1 MTTIMIITMMAT
13 TDMPTELIE
22 LKDVRVVLGRSD
34 AGRQVTACFPD
45 LVLARGERMAV
56 TGPSGCGKSTLLN
69 VLCGLL
75 RPESGVVRVAGA
87 SLGEMGAAELDVF
100 RGRHIGVVHQSFH
113 LLHGFSALENVMMGL
128 RFGRRVA
135 KGGVRE
141 EALGLLE
148 RVGLADQAGMRTNRM
163 SVGERQRVAI
173 ARALAGQ
180 PDLLLADE
188 PTGALDPEAS
198 ERAMALL
205 EALCASFNCGWIC
218 VTHDL
223 NLAGRFPRQFSCAGV
238 IRREEEAGI

>member
-1 MTTIMIITMMAT
+1 MTTRVITMT
-13 TDMPTELIE
+13 TELLA
-22 LKDVRVVLGRSD
+22 LKDVEAVLT
-34 AGRQVTACFPD
+34 AQVRACFPD
-45 LVLARGERMAV
+45 LTLAYGERIAV

-75 RPESGVVRVAGA
+75 RPEHGTVRVAGKDLV
-87 SLGEMGAAELDVF
+87 SLPAGALDVF

-128 RFGRRVA
+128 RFGRRSP
-135 KGGVRE
+135 GRRMRE
-141 EALGLLE
+141 EAMALLD
-148 RVGLADQAGMRTNRM
+148 RVGLADQAGAKTYRM

-173 ARALAGQ
+173 ARALAGK

-205 EALCASFNCGWIC
+205 EGLCAEVNCGWVC
-218 VTHDL
+218 VTHDPD
-223 NLAGRFPRQFSCAGV
+223 LAKRFPRQFSCAGV
-238 IRREEEAGI
+238 IRRTGEAAA